1 NRADGLRRHGRAA
14 KVQSHREAFEV
25 AGRPDPFDSPVADP
39 VAIVLGRIIVE
50 VVSSQPWFLRKHQDG
65 STFGPISF
73 DQLSGWAS
81 TAQVA
86 PHDLVSTDQQ
96 TWLKA
101 SMLTQLGMDWLVEVT
116 SEHYYGPTTVGAIQ
130 EFIRL
135 GDINADTFVINSC
148 DGTRRQIR
156 EMPALFKTNAAGLK
170 ATATDA
176 ATEPAA
182 AGISL
187 RL

>member
-1 NRADGLRRHGRAA
+1 M
-14 KVQSHREAFEV
+14 EE
-25 AGRPDPFDSPVADP
+25 
-39 VAIVLGRIIVE
+39 
-50 VVSSQPWFLRKHQDG
+50 VSSQSWFLRKHQDG
-65 STFGPISF
+65 SVFGPISF

-86 PHDLVSTDQQ
+86 PQDVVSTDQQ

-101 SMLTQLGMDWLVEVT
+101 PMVPQLGMDWLVEVT

-156 EMPALFKTNAAGLK
+156 EMPALFKTNAASSK
-170 ATATDA
+170 PNVTDVV
-176 ATEPAA
+176 TGPAA
-182 AGISL
+182 AGISMRLQERIRDLEQTL
-187 RL
+187 REERRALAEAEQRYEKLEEKYNALLNRNPPAS